1 MDLIQKP
8 QSENL
13 IVDGSEATFMEDVVE
28 ESKKQPVI
36 VDFWAPWCGPCK
48 TLGPALEAVVK
59 ENSSK
64 VKMVKIDID
73 QNSKNY
79 SKSDINSSSKGSTY
93 SNQNQVS
100 KNDDSETSGFAAI
113 EDVPLIIDLSSVT
126 DADGMGSVSVQ
137 WQISPDNKKWTNI
150 SAATNQSF
158 TPREIHVG
166 SRLRVV
172 ISYVDGQGNLEPLTS
187 PPSTPVRNVN
197 DKPTGSPRLI
207 GSSVE
212 DSALVVDTSGIADE
226 DGIGGFDITW
236 QRSSSKSSWEAY
248 PTGDKNEVL
257 RLTQSQVGYS
267 YRAVVSYVDSHG
279 TREVLYTSPSET
291 IDNLD
296 DPVQGEVTIVGEPKE
311 GITLRALSNSLSD
324 EDGIASISISWETSK
339 DGRNWMGL
347 NSLSGPVLNLNQSLV
362 GSQVRAR
369 VAVVDNFGIETNL
382 YSQAT
387 RTVENVNN
395 KPSGRIVIRRV
406 GQ

>member
-1 MDLIQKP
+1 MRFLKDNLLILTLCVLASITTLHSKNAIAGGDPAIKDKKINKSKSNVIQHDHSKVYGKNYVNDQKKL
-8 QSENL
+8 SSNKNNKDTTL
-13 IVDGSEATFMEDVVE
+13 NN
-28 ESKKQPVI
+28 SKTNSTTS
-36 VDFWAPWCGPCK
+36 D
-48 TLGPALEAVVK
+48 
-59 ENSSK
+59 ENS
-64 VKMVKIDID
+64 
-73 QNSKNY
+73 
-79 SKSDINSSSKGSTY
+79 
-93 SNQNQVS
+93 
-100 KNDDSETSGFAAI
+100 ETAGFAAI

-126 DADGMGSVSVQ
+126 DSDGMGSVSVQ
-137 WQISPDNKKWTNI
+137 WQISSDNKKWTNI
-150 SAATNQSF
+150 SGATNQSF
-158 TPREIHVG
+158 TPREIHVA

-197 DKPTGSPRLI
+197 DKPTGSARLI

-212 DSALVVDTSGIADE
+212 DSALVVDTSSIADE

-248 PTGDKNEVL
+248 PAGQNEVL

-267 YRAVVSYVDSHG
+267 YRAVVSYIDSHG

-339 DGRNWMGL
+339 DGRNWVGL
-347 NSLSGPVLNLNQSLV
+347 NSLSGPVLALNQSLV
-362 GSQVRAR
+362 GSQIRAR

-382 YSQAT
+382 FSQAT

>member
-1 MDLIQKP
+1 MRFIRVNLSRLIF
-8 QSENL
+8 SFVL
-13 IVDGSEATFMEDVVE
+13 IVLTFNVNSVFAGGDPAIKDEKVIINKNNITQHKH
-28 ESKKQPVI
+28 KKDSV
-36 VDFWAPWCGPCK
+36 
-48 TLGPALEAVVK
+48 
-59 ENSSK
+59 
-64 VKMVKIDID
+64 D

-79 SKSDINSSSKGSTY
+79 SKSDIKSSTKDSTY
-93 SNQNQVS
+93 SNQNQIPKS
-100 KNDDSETSGFAAI
+100 DNSETSGFAAI

-137 WQISPDNKKWTNI
+137 WQISSDPKKWTNI

-197 DKPTGSPRLI
+197 DKPTGSARLI

>member
-1 MDLIQKP
+1 MRFIKDNLLLLTLCLIVGVATLDSKNVLAGGDPSIKDSKVTKQKSNIKQHDHKKTYLEKQKKLPSTDKKTISNNTSATKNSSDLNKD
-8 QSENL
+8 ENL
-13 IVDGSEATFMEDVVE
+13 
-28 ESKKQPVI
+28 
-36 VDFWAPWCGPCK
+36 
-48 TLGPALEAVVK
+48 
-59 ENSSK
+59 ENA
-64 VKMVKIDID
+64 
-73 QNSKNY
+73 
-79 SKSDINSSSKGSTY
+79 
-93 SNQNQVS
+93 
-100 KNDDSETSGFAAI
+100 GFAAI

-126 DADGMGSVSVQ
+126 DSDGMGSVSVQ
-137 WQISPDNKKWTNI
+137 WQISSDNKKWTNI
-150 SAATNQSF
+150 SGATNQSF

-166 SRLRVV
+166 NRLRVA
-172 ISYVDGQGNLEPLTS
+172 ISYVDGQGNLEPLLS

-197 DKPTGSPRLI
+197 DKPTGSARLI
-207 GSSVE
+207 GSAVE
-212 DSALVVDTSGIADE
+212 DSALVVDTSSIADE

-248 PTGDKNEVL
+248 PTAQNEVL

-267 YRAVVSYVDSHG
+267 YRAVVSYIDSHG

-296 DPVQGEVTIVGEPKE
+296 DPVQGEVTITGEPKE
-311 GITLRALSNSLSD
+311 GVTLRAISDSLSD

-339 DGRNWMGL
+339 DGRNWIGL
-347 NSLSGPVLNLNQSLV
+347 NSLSGPVLQLNQSLV

>member
-1 MDLIQKP
+1 MLFF
-8 QSENL
+8 SN
-13 IVDGSEATFMEDVVE
+13 VVWRLTLCFSISLFSFSFNSAFAGGDPSVKDTKVIE
-28 ESKKQPVI
+28 KKSNVTQHKHNKKNINKVN
-36 VDFWAPWCGPCK
+36 
-48 TLGPALEAVVK
+48 
-59 ENSSK
+59 NSSDK
-64 VKMVKIDID
+64 TKSSGNKLKEKDIKD
-73 QNSKNY
+73 
-79 SKSDINSSSKGSTY
+79 
-93 SNQNQVS
+93 NQV
-100 KNDDSETSGFAAI
+100 ETSGFAAI

-126 DADGMGSVSVQ
+126 DSDGMGTVSVQ

-150 SAATNQSF
+150 SGATNQSF

-166 SRLRVV
+166 NRLRVV

-187 PPSTPVRNVN
+187 PPSTAVKNVN
-197 DKPTGSPRLI
+197 DKPTGSARLI
-207 GSSVE
+207 GSSIE
-212 DSALVVDTSGIADE
+212 DSALVVDTSSIADE

-248 PTGDKNEVL
+248 PTDQNEVL
-257 RLTQSQVGYS
+257 RLGQAQVSYS

-296 DPVQGEVTIVGEPKE
+296 DPVQGEVTIIGEPKE
-311 GITLRALSNSLSD
+311 GVTLRALSNSLSD

-339 DGRNWMGL
+339 DGRNWMVL
-347 NSLSGPVLNLNQSLV
+347 SSLSGPVLPLGQTLV
-362 GSQVRAR
+362 GSQIRAR

-387 RTVENVNN
+387 RTIENVNN

>member
-1 MDLIQKP
+1 MRFFKD
-8 QSENL
+8 NL
-13 IVDGSEATFMEDVVE
+13 LLL
-28 ESKKQPVI
+28 
-36 VDFWAPWCGPCK
+36 
-48 TLGPALEAVVK
+48 TLCFLAVLTTL
-59 ENSSK
+59 
-64 VKMVKIDID
+64 
-73 QNSKNY
+73 NSKNVLAGGDPSIKDKKVLQKKSKDNITQHDHAKTY
-79 SKSDINSSSKGSTY
+79 VNKQKKLSSKKNDEKSKS
-93 SNQNQVS
+93 SNNVNNQSNKDENV
-100 KNDDSETSGFAAI
+100 ETAGFAAI

-126 DADGMGSVSVQ
+126 DSDGMGSVSVQ
-137 WQISPDNKKWTNI
+137 WQISSDNKKWTNI
-150 SAATNQSF
+150 SGATNQSF

-166 SRLRVV
+166 NRLRVV

-187 PPSTPVRNVN
+187 PSSTPVKNVN
-197 DKPTGSPRLI
+197 DKPTGSARLI

-212 DSALVVDTSGIADE
+212 DSALVVDTSSIADE

-248 PTGDKNEVL
+248 PSGQNEVL

-267 YRAVVSYVDSHG
+267 YRAVVSYIDSHG

-311 GITLRALSNSLSD
+311 GVVLRALSNSLSD

-339 DGRNWMGL
+339 DGRNWVGL
-347 NSLSGPVLNLNQSLV
+347 NSLSGPILSLNQSLV

>member
-1 MDLIQKP
+1 MLFFPNVIWRLTLCVSISLFSFSFNSAFAGGDPTVKDTKVI
-8 QSENL
+8 E
-13 IVDGSEATFMEDVVE
+13 
-28 ESKKQPVI
+28 KKSNITQHKHNK
-36 VDFWAPWCGPCK
+36 K
-48 TLGPALEAVVK
+48 TINKVN
-59 ENSSK
+59 NSSD
-64 VKMVKIDID
+64 KIKSSEKKLKDKDIKD
-73 QNSKNY
+73 
-79 SKSDINSSSKGSTY
+79 
-93 SNQNQVS
+93 NQV
-100 KNDDSETSGFAAI
+100 ETSGFAAI

-126 DADGMGSVSVQ
+126 DSDGMGTVSVQ

-150 SAATNQSF
+150 SGATNQSF

-166 SRLRVV
+166 NRLRVV

-187 PPSTPVRNVN
+187 PPSTAVKNVN
-197 DKPTGSPRLI
+197 DKPTGSARLI
-207 GSSVE
+207 GSSIE
-212 DSALVVDTSGIADE
+212 DSALVVDTSSIADE

-248 PTGDKNEVL
+248 PTDQNEVL
-257 RLTQSQVGYS
+257 RLGQAQVSYS

-311 GITLRALSNSLSD
+311 GVTLRALSNSLSD

-339 DGRNWMGL
+339 DGRNWMVL
-347 NSLSGPVLNLNQSLV
+347 SSLSGPVLSLGQTLV
-362 GSQVRAR
+362 GSQIRAR

>member
-1 MDLIQKP
+1 MRFIKDNLLLLTLCLIVGVATLDSKNVLAGGDPSIKDSKVTKQKSNIK
-8 QSENL
+8 QHDHKKTYVEKQKKLSSTNTKTISNNTSATKNSSDITKDENL
-13 IVDGSEATFMEDVVE
+13 
-28 ESKKQPVI
+28 
-36 VDFWAPWCGPCK
+36 
-48 TLGPALEAVVK
+48 
-59 ENSSK
+59 ENA
-64 VKMVKIDID
+64 
-73 QNSKNY
+73 
-79 SKSDINSSSKGSTY
+79 
-93 SNQNQVS
+93 
-100 KNDDSETSGFAAI
+100 GFAAI

-126 DADGMGSVSVQ
+126 DSDGMGSVSVQ
-137 WQISPDNKKWTNI
+137 WQISSDNKKWTNI
-150 SAATNQSF
+150 SGATNQSF

-166 SRLRVV
+166 NRLRVA
-172 ISYVDGQGNLEPLTS
+172 ISYVDGQGNLEPLLS

-197 DKPTGSPRLI
+197 DKPTGSARLI
-207 GSSVE
+207 GSAVE
-212 DSALVVDTSGIADE
+212 DSALVVDTSSIADE

-248 PTGDKNEVL
+248 PTAQNEVL

-296 DPVQGEVTIVGEPKE
+296 DPVQGEVTITGEPKE
-311 GITLRALSNSLSD
+311 GITLRAISDSLSD

-339 DGRNWMGL
+339 DGRNWLGL
-347 NSLSGPVLNLNQSLV
+347 NSLSGPVLQLNQSLV

>member
-1 MDLIQKP
+1 MRYIRDNFLLL
-8 QSENL
+8 SL
-13 IVDGSEATFMEDVVE
+13 CAIVGIATLD
-28 ESKKQPVI
+28 SKNVFAGGDPSIK
-36 VDFWAPWCGPCK
+36 D
-48 TLGPALEAVVK
+48 
-59 ENSSK
+59 SK
-64 VKMVKIDID
+64 VKKQKSNIKQHDHNKLYVDK
-73 QNSKNY
+73 QKKLPSTNKKNVPNNASLSKNNN
-79 SKSDINSSSKGSTY
+79 I
-93 SNQNQVS
+93 SNEDV
-100 KNDDSETSGFAAI
+100 ETAGFAAI

-126 DADGMGSVSVQ
+126 DSDGMGSVSVQ
-137 WQISPDNKKWTNI
+137 WQISSDSKKWTNI
-150 SAATNQSF
+150 SGATNQSF

-166 SRLRVV
+166 SRLRVA

-197 DKPTGSPRLI
+197 DKPTGSARLI
-207 GSSVE
+207 GSAVE
-212 DSALVVDTSGIADE
+212 DSALVVDTSSIADE

-248 PTGDKNEVL
+248 PTAQNEVL
-257 RLTQSQVGYS
+257 RLTQNQVGYS
-267 YRAVVSYVDSHG
+267 YRAVVSYIDSHG

-296 DPVQGEVTIVGEPKE
+296 DPVQGEVTIIGKPKE
-311 GITLRALSNSLSD
+311 GVTLRALSNSLSD

-339 DGRNWMGL
+339 DGRNWVGL
-347 NSLSGPVLNLNQSLV
+347 NSLSGPVLSLSQSLV

>member
-1 MDLIQKP
+1 VL
-8 QSENL
+8 
-13 IVDGSEATFMEDVVE
+13 TFNVNSVFAGGDPAIKDEKVIINKNNVTQHKH
-28 ESKKQPVI
+28 KKDSV
-36 VDFWAPWCGPCK
+36 
-48 TLGPALEAVVK
+48 
-59 ENSSK
+59 
-64 VKMVKIDID
+64 D

-79 SKSDINSSSKGSTY
+79 SKSDIKSSAKDSTY
-93 SNQNQVS
+93 SNQNQIS
-100 KNDDSETSGFAAI
+100 KNDNSETSGFAAI

-137 WQISPDNKKWTNI
+137 WQISSDPKKWTNI

-197 DKPTGSPRLI
+197 DKPTGSARLI

>member
-1 MDLIQKP
+1 MYAFFPNVVWRLTLCVSISLFSFSFNSAFAGGDPSVKDTKVIEKKSNITQHKHNKKTINKVNNSSDKTKS
-8 QSENL
+8 SENKL
-13 IVDGSEATFMEDVVE
+13 
-28 ESKKQPVI
+28 
-36 VDFWAPWCGPCK
+36 
-48 TLGPALEAVVK
+48 K
-59 ENSSK
+59 EK
-64 VKMVKIDID
+64 DIKD
-73 QNSKNY
+73 
-79 SKSDINSSSKGSTY
+79 
-93 SNQNQVS
+93 NQV
-100 KNDDSETSGFAAI
+100 ETSGFAAI

-126 DADGMGSVSVQ
+126 DSDGMGTVSVQ

-150 SAATNQSF
+150 SGATNQSF

-166 SRLRVV
+166 NRLRVV

-187 PPSTPVRNVN
+187 PPSTAVKNVN
-197 DKPTGSPRLI
+197 DKPTGSARLI
-207 GSSVE
+207 GSSIE
-212 DSALVVDTSGIADE
+212 DSALVVDTSSIADE

-248 PTGDKNEVL
+248 PTDQNEVL
-257 RLTQSQVGYS
+257 RLGQAQVSYS

-296 DPVQGEVTIVGEPKE
+296 DPVQGEVTIIGEPKE
-311 GITLRALSNSLSD
+311 GVTLRALSNSLSD

-339 DGRNWMGL
+339 DGRNWMVL
-347 NSLSGPVLNLNQSLV
+347 SSLSGPVLSLGQTLV
-362 GSQVRAR
+362 GSQIRAR

>member
-1 MDLIQKP
+1 MLLLPRSILSLI
-8 QSENL
+8 SCILISLLSFNL
-13 IVDGSEATFMEDVVE
+13 NPAFAGGDPTIKDSKVILKNNTTSHNH
-28 ESKKQPVI
+28 SKKNI
-36 VDFWAPWCGPCK
+36 HK
-48 TLGPALEAVVK
+48 TK
-59 ENSSK
+59 KISDKNKNSNSK
-64 VKMVKIDID
+64 SN
-73 QNSKNY
+73 NSKN
-79 SKSDINSSSKGSTY
+79 KVMKDN
-93 SNQNQVS
+93 N
-100 KNDDSETSGFAAI
+100 SETSGFAAI

-126 DADGMGSVSVQ
+126 DSDGMGTVSVQ

-150 SAATNQSF
+150 SGATNQSF

-166 SRLRVV
+166 NRLRVV

-187 PPSTPVRNVN
+187 PPSTAVKNVN
-197 DKPTGSPRLI
+197 DKPTGSARLI
-207 GSSVE
+207 GSSIE
-212 DSALVVDTSGIADE
+212 DSALVVDTSSIADE

-248 PTGDKNEVL
+248 PSVQNEVL
-257 RLTQSQVGYS
+257 RLGQKQVGYS
-267 YRAVVSYVDSHG
+267 YRAVVSYIDSHG

-296 DPVQGEVTIVGEPKE
+296 DPVQGEVTIIGEPKE

-339 DGRNWMGL
+339 DGRNWTVL
-347 NSLSGPVLNLNQSLV
+347 SSLSGPKLSLGQTLV
-362 GSQVRAR
+362 GSQIRAR

>member
-1 MDLIQKP
+1 MRFIRD
-8 QSENL
+8 NL
-13 IVDGSEATFMEDVVE
+13 LLLTFCAIVGIAT
-28 ESKKQPVI
+28 
-36 VDFWAPWCGPCK
+36 
-48 TLGPALEAVVK
+48 L
-59 ENSSK
+59 
-64 VKMVKIDID
+64 
-73 QNSKNY
+73 NSKNVFAGGDPSIKDKKITKKKSNITQHDHNKIY
-79 SKSDINSSSKGSTY
+79 HDKQKKLSSRDNKKASKNSSLS
-93 SNQNQVS
+93 SNNISAKDENV
-100 KNDDSETSGFAAI
+100 ETAGFAAI

-126 DADGMGSVSVQ
+126 DSDGMGSVSVQ
-137 WQISPDNKKWTNI
+137 WQISNDNKKWTNI
-150 SAATNQSF
+150 SGATNQSF

-166 SRLRVV
+166 SRLRVA

-197 DKPTGSPRLI
+197 DKPTGSARLI
-207 GSSVE
+207 GSAVE
-212 DSALVVDTSGIADE
+212 DSALVVDTSSIADE

-248 PTGDKNEVL
+248 PAGQNEVL

-267 YRAVVSYVDSHG
+267 YRAVVSYIDSHG

-296 DPVQGEVTIVGEPKE
+296 DPVQGEVNIIGEPKE
-311 GITLRALSNSLSD
+311 GVTLRALSESLSD

-339 DGRNWMGL
+339 DGRNWIGL
-347 NSLSGPVLNLNQSLV
+347 NSLSGPVLPLTQALV

>member
-1 MDLIQKP
+1 MRFIKDNLLLLTLCVIVGVATLDSKNVLAGGDPSIKDSKVTKQKSNINQHDHKKTYVDKQKNLSSTDTKTISNNTSATKNSSDLKKD
-8 QSENL
+8 ENL
-13 IVDGSEATFMEDVVE
+13 
-28 ESKKQPVI
+28 
-36 VDFWAPWCGPCK
+36 
-48 TLGPALEAVVK
+48 
-59 ENSSK
+59 ENA
-64 VKMVKIDID
+64 
-73 QNSKNY
+73 
-79 SKSDINSSSKGSTY
+79 
-93 SNQNQVS
+93 
-100 KNDDSETSGFAAI
+100 GFAAI

-126 DADGMGSVSVQ
+126 DSDGMGSVSVQ
-137 WQISPDNKKWTNI
+137 WQISSDNKKWTNI
-150 SAATNQSF
+150 SGATNQSF

-166 SRLRVV
+166 NRLRVA
-172 ISYVDGQGNLEPLTS
+172 ISYVDGQGNLEPLLS

-197 DKPTGSPRLI
+197 DKPTGSARLI
-207 GSSVE
+207 GSAVE
-212 DSALVVDTSGIADE
+212 DSALVVDTSSIADE

-248 PTGDKNEVL
+248 PTAQNEVL

-296 DPVQGEVTIVGEPKE
+296 DPVQGEVTITGEPKE
-311 GITLRALSNSLSD
+311 GVTLRAISDSLSD

-339 DGRNWMGL
+339 DGRNWLGL
-347 NSLSGPVLNLNQSLV
+347 NSLSGPVLQLNQSLV
-362 GSQVRAR
+362 GSQIRAR

>member
-1 MDLIQKP
+1 MRFLKDNFLLLALCVLASLTTLDSKNAFAGGDPAIKDKKVKNSNITQHDHNKTYVGKQK
-8 QSENL
+8 NL
-13 IVDGSEATFMEDVVE
+13 
-28 ESKKQPVI
+28 
-36 VDFWAPWCGPCK
+36 
-48 TLGPALEAVVK
+48 
-59 ENSSK
+59 SSK
-64 VKMVKIDID
+64 
-73 QNSKNY
+73 
-79 SKSDINSSSKGSTY
+79 
-93 SNQNQVS
+93 SNQNSDVTKSNS
-100 KNDDSETSGFAAI
+100 KVDKKSNNDDNSETAGFAAI

-126 DADGMGSVSVQ
+126 DSDGMGSVSVQ
-137 WQISPDNKKWTNI
+137 WQISSDNKKWTNI
-150 SAATNQSF
+150 SGATNQSF
-158 TPREIHVG
+158 TPREIHVA

-197 DKPTGSPRLI
+197 DKPTGSARLI

-212 DSALVVDTSGIADE
+212 DSALVVDTSSIADE

-248 PTGDKNEVL
+248 PTDQNEVL
-257 RLTQSQVGYS
+257 RLTQNQVGYS
-267 YRAVVSYVDSHG
+267 YRAVVSYIDSHG

-296 DPVQGEVTIVGEPKE
+296 DPVQGEVTIIGEPKE

-339 DGRNWMGL
+339 DGRNWVGL
-347 NSLSGPVLNLNQSLV
+347 NSLSGPVLSLGQSLV
-362 GSQVRAR
+362 GSQIRAR

-382 YSQAT
+382 FSQAT

>member
-1 MDLIQKP
+1 MRFIRVNLSRLIF
-8 QSENL
+8 SFVL
-13 IVDGSEATFMEDVVE
+13 IVLTFNVNSVFAGGDPAIKDEKVIINKNNITQHKH
-28 ESKKQPVI
+28 KKDSV
-36 VDFWAPWCGPCK
+36 
-48 TLGPALEAVVK
+48 
-59 ENSSK
+59 
-64 VKMVKIDID
+64 D

-79 SKSDINSSSKGSTY
+79 SKSDIKSSAKDSTY
-93 SNQNQVS
+93 SNQNQIS
-100 KNDDSETSGFAAI
+100 KNDNSETSGFAAI

-137 WQISPDNKKWTNI
+137 WQISSDSKKWTNI

-197 DKPTGSPRLI
+197 DKPTGSARLI

>member
-1 MDLIQKP
+1 MFVEVYMRFIRVNLSRLIF
-8 QSENL
+8 SFVL
-13 IVDGSEATFMEDVVE
+13 IVLTFNVNSVFAGGDPAIKDEKVIINKNNITQHKH
-28 ESKKQPVI
+28 KKDSV
-36 VDFWAPWCGPCK
+36 
-48 TLGPALEAVVK
+48 
-59 ENSSK
+59 
-64 VKMVKIDID
+64 D

-79 SKSDINSSSKGSTY
+79 SKSDIKSSAKDSTY

-100 KNDDSETSGFAAI
+100 KNDNSETSGFAAI

-137 WQISPDNKKWTNI
+137 WQISSDPKKWTNI

-197 DKPTGSPRLI
+197 DKPTGSARLI

>member
-1 MDLIQKP
+1 MRFIKDNLLLLTLCVIVGVATLDSKNVLAGGDPSIKDSKVTKQKSNIKQHDHKKTYVEKQKKLSSTDTKTISNNTSTTKNSSDLNKD
-8 QSENL
+8 ENL
-13 IVDGSEATFMEDVVE
+13 
-28 ESKKQPVI
+28 
-36 VDFWAPWCGPCK
+36 
-48 TLGPALEAVVK
+48 
-59 ENSSK
+59 ENA
-64 VKMVKIDID
+64 
-73 QNSKNY
+73 
-79 SKSDINSSSKGSTY
+79 
-93 SNQNQVS
+93 
-100 KNDDSETSGFAAI
+100 GFAAI

-126 DADGMGSVSVQ
+126 DSDGMGSVSVQ
-137 WQISPDNKKWTNI
+137 WQISTDNKKWTNI
-150 SAATNQSF
+150 SGATNQSF

-166 SRLRVV
+166 NRLRVA
-172 ISYVDGQGNLEPLTS
+172 ISYVDGQGNLEPLLS

-197 DKPTGSPRLI
+197 DKPTGSARLI
-207 GSSVE
+207 GSAVE
-212 DSALVVDTSGIADE
+212 DSALVVDTSSIADE

-248 PTGDKNEVL
+248 PTAQNEVL

-267 YRAVVSYVDSHG
+267 YRAVVSYIDSHG

-296 DPVQGEVTIVGEPKE
+296 DPVQGEVTITGEPKE
-311 GITLRALSNSLSD
+311 GVTLRAISDSLSD

-339 DGRNWMGL
+339 DGRNWLGL
-347 NSLSGPVLNLNQSLV
+347 NSLSGPVLQLNQSLV

-369 VAVVDNFGIETNL
+369 VAIVDNFGIETNL

-395 KPSGRIVIRRV
+395 KPSGRIIIRRV

>member
-1 MDLIQKP
+1 MRFLKDNLLLLALCVLASFTTLDSKNAFAGGDPAIKDKKIEGKKSNITQHNHDKTYVSKQKNLSSKP
-8 QSENL
+8 NQKNADETKSNSSVNDKSNNDEN
-13 IVDGSEATFMEDVVE
+13 SEA
-28 ESKKQPVI
+28 
-36 VDFWAPWCGPCK
+36 A
-48 TLGPALEAVVK
+48 
-59 ENSSK
+59 
-64 VKMVKIDID
+64 
-73 QNSKNY
+73 
-79 SKSDINSSSKGSTY
+79 
-93 SNQNQVS
+93 
-100 KNDDSETSGFAAI
+100 GFAAI

-126 DADGMGSVSVQ
+126 DSDGMGSVSVQ
-137 WQISPDNKKWTNI
+137 WQISSDNKKWTNI
-150 SAATNQSF
+150 SGATNQSF
-158 TPREIHVG
+158 TPREIHVA

-187 PPSTPVRNVN
+187 PPSTPVKNVN
-197 DKPTGSPRLI
+197 DKPTGSARLI

-212 DSALVVDTSGIADE
+212 DSALVVDTSSIADE

-248 PTGDKNEVL
+248 PTDQNEVL
-257 RLTQSQVGYS
+257 RLTQNQVGYS
-267 YRAVVSYVDSHG
+267 YRAVVSYIDSHG

-296 DPVQGEVTIVGEPKE
+296 DPVQGEVTIIGEPKE

-339 DGRNWMGL
+339 DGRNWFGL
-347 NSLSGPVLNLNQSLV
+347 NSLSGPVLSLNQSLV
-362 GSQVRAR
+362 GSQIRAR

-382 YSQAT
+382 FSQAT